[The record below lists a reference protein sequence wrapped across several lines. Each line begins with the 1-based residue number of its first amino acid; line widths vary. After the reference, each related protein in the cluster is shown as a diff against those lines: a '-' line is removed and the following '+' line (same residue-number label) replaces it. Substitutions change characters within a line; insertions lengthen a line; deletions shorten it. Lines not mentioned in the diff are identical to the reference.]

1 VLDSKRIQLQTQFQ
15 WVQLQ
20 ALQWVA
26 TVHLVKALG
35 GGFEARILESKTM
48 AQPLPEALPPGKKP

>member
-1 VLDSKRIQLQTQFQ
+1 
-15 WVQLQ
+15 VQLQ

-35 GGFEARILESKTM
+35 GGFDARSLEPKKGAALIPAAPAPDKTR
-48 AQPLPEALPPGKKP
+48 